1 MSENNLKAISEL
13 GGCDF
18 FVPSYQR
25 GYRWGK
31 REVEALLGDIWDYA
45 KEPKAK
51 FYCLQPVM
59 VRRIGERR
67 YSLID
72 GQQRLTTIF
81 LILKFLGVRGDLEGH
96 FYALEYE
103 TRAGSGEFLRSV
115 DNPLTPPSNMDFYHF
130 YRAYEVVKKFFWA
143 HAEEIDKEKFKA
155 TLLESCK
162 ILWYEIE
169 DNDEI
174 GAFIRLN
181 IGKIPLLPAENIKA
195 LFLAKNG
202 KLRARDLEERAR
214 IWYESEVRA
223 REENDFRYMV
233 LNKIESKDIAR
244 DGAEGDEG
252 EPKRP
257 SLRDDIMRIEVYLHA
272 ISDSAKDLF
281 GYFYEAYR
289 AGELSSVWEEL
300 EECINTFEGFAFRG
314 SSTIDREIFHYL
326 GFLILSGERI
336 GRLYEAWKKDAQKSN
351 EKFRDLL
358 FEKIK
363 KKMSRVIGEMGSL
376 KYFDSKPELMKILLL
391 FNLEYLITQESSNE
405 YFKFNRFQLEEWSL
419 EHVYAQN
426 SKSIKT
432 AIENEVRALLQE
444 ALKSHKDDK
453 SHNEALSKKIKAF
466 LKDIDFDN
474 LSSGIAGLYK
484 EDSQNLI
491 GEIEDKVAHRLQ
503 EWFEEVL
510 VHMDTGDKQDSPLAK
525 KIKTAIANKD
535 FDGKLFDEVDRDF
548 REGNFQNIG
557 NLTLLDRSSNSKI
570 GNLIF
575 SKKREKIE
583 ELGRGEKLIPVATRK
598 VFNKE
603 FSSQKSNPNVFT
615 KQDREDYQDAIK
627 KLLRKFTKEA

>member
-1 MSENNLKAISEL
+1 MSEDNLKAISEL

-59 VRRIGERR
+59 VRKIGERR

-96 FYALEYE
+96 FYTLEYE

-130 YRAYEVVKKFFWA
+130 YRAYEVVKKFFWT
-143 HAEEIDKEKFKA
+143 HAGEIDKEKFKT

-162 ILWYEIE
+162 VLWYEIE

-233 LNKIESKDIAR
+233 LNRIESKDIAR

-272 ISDSAKDLF
+272 ISDSAKDLI

-336 GRLYEAWKKDAQKSN
+336 GKLYEAWKKDAQKSN

-358 FEKIK
+358 FERIK
-363 KKMSRVIGEMGSL
+363 KKMSRVIGEMEKL

-444 ALKSHKDDK
+444 TLKSQKDDK
-453 SHNEALSKKIKAF
+453 SHDEALSKKIKAF
-466 LKDIDFDN
+466 LKDIDFEN
-474 LSSGIAGLYK
+474 LSSGIAGLCG
-484 EDSQNLI
+484 EDFQSLV
-491 GEIEDKVAHRLQ
+491 GEIEGKVAHRLQ

-510 VHMDTGDKQDSPLAK
+510 VHMDTEDRQDSPLAK

-535 FDGKLFDEVDRDF
+535 FDGKLFDEIDRDF

-575 SKKREKIE
+575 SKKRQKIE

-603 FSSQKSNPNVFT
+603 FSSQKSNPDIFT

>member
-1 MSENNLKAISEL
+1 MSEDNLKAISEL

-31 REVEALLGDIWDYA
+31 REVEALLGDIWDFA

-59 VRRIGERR
+59 VRKIGERR

-96 FYALEYE
+96 FYTLEYE

-130 YRAYEVVKKFFWA
+130 YRAYEVVKKFFWT
-143 HAEEIDKEKFKA
+143 HAGEIDKEKFKT

-162 ILWYEIE
+162 VLWYEIE

-214 IWYESEVRA
+214 IWYEGEVRA

-233 LNKIESKDIAR
+233 LNRIESKDIAR

-336 GRLYEAWKKDAQKSN
+336 GKLYEAWKKDAQKSN

-358 FEKIK
+358 FERIK
-363 KKMSRVIGEMGSL
+363 KKMSRVIGEMEKL

-444 ALKSHKDDK
+444 TLKSQKDDK
-453 SHNEALSKKIKAF
+453 SHDEALSKKIKAF
-466 LKDIDFDN
+466 LKDIDFEN
-474 LSSGIAGLYK
+474 LSSGIAGLCG
-484 EDSQNLI
+484 EDSQSLV
-491 GEIEDKVAHRLQ
+491 GEIEGKVAHRLQ

-535 FDGKLFDEVDRDF
+535 FDGKLFDEIDRDF
-548 REGNFQNIG
+548 RRGDFQGIG

-575 SKKREKIE
+575 SKKRQKIE

-603 FSSQKSNPNVFT
+603 FSSQKSNPDIFT